1 MPRDLP
7 RAHKK
12 DSSTGWLM
20 LGTLAALGSAAAF
33 LVEMAGKIQVGG
45 AGGGGPILIVAMLGA
60 GIFLAAALG
69 PIGKAVGRRLLE
81 GGVPEDDGVM
91 QEEVHDLRLQVD
103 DLRQALA
110 ETQERLDFTERM
122 LSSGRERTP
131 EELH

>member
-1 MPRDLP
+1 MSRDHS
-7 RAHKK
+7 RTHKK

-20 LGTLAALGSAAAF
+20 LGTLAALGTVAAF
-33 LVEMAGKIQVGG
+33 LTEMAGRIQFGDG
-45 AGGGGPILIVAMLGA
+45 AGGGRLLVVAMLGT
-60 GIFLAAALG
+60 GVFLAVALG
-69 PIGKAVGRRLLE
+69 PIGKAVAKRLLD
-81 GGVPEDDGVM
+81 GGVPEDDGVLE
-91 QEEVHDLRLQVD
+91 EEVQDLRLQVD

>member
-1 MPRDLP
+1 MSSRHPQGQ
-7 RAHKK
+7 KK

-20 LGTLAALGSAAAF
+20 LGTLAALGTVAAF
-33 LVEMAGKIQVGG
+33 LTEMAGKIQMGG
-45 AGGGGPILIVAMLGA
+45 PGGGGPMLVVAMLGT
-60 GIFLAAALG
+60 GIFLAVALG
-69 PIGKAVGRRLLE
+69 PIGKAVAKRLLA
-81 GGVPEDDGVM
+81 GGVSEDDGVLE
-91 QEEVHDLRLQVD
+91 EEVQDLRLQVD